1 MSFLSRLFGS
11 RPAPKGPKDIDSELA
26 RLEVEAQSAAP
37 GYVGS
42 AYNKAG
48 DLALRGG
55 QRERAVGYYGLAIDA
70 FLEDGQREAARG
82 VANKI
87 VRVRPAA
94 VRTLC
99 TLTWLDLAAQ
109 HQATALLHL
118 RDYVEA
124 AKEADQHTRAA
135 TQIYAMAK
143 LSSDREFVDA
153 VADALDGL
161 AFSHRAREVRGWA
174 ADGSPGA
181 IRDLEEMAN
190 ACLRAAVR
198 SSERDPA
205 LVQEDRD
212 DDGAHPT
219 PPRTTANPRSD
230 VTPGD
235 GEADE
240 AVAASPEGLDE
251 ESADE
256 KAPDERSVEG
266 ESADEESAFV
276 APVDASAA
284 HEASVA
290 EKGKKKK
297 GKKSRRGGKKHR

>member
-11 RPAPKGPKDIDSELA
+11 RRAAKEPNDIDSELA

-87 VRVRPAA
+87 IRVRPAA

-143 LSSDREFVDA
+143 LSPDREFVDA

-181 IRDLEEMAN
+181 IRDLEEMAQ
-190 ACLRAAVR
+190 ACLRAAAR
-198 SSERDPA
+198 SSERDSA
-205 LVQEDRD
+205 LLQDDRD
-212 DDGAHPT
+212 DDGARSGPG
-219 PPRTTANPRSD
+219 RASANPPTD
-230 VTPGD
+230 VAPED
-235 GEADE
+235 GEANE
-240 AVAASPEGLDE
+240 AVDGPPEAAE
-251 ESADE
+251 
-256 KAPDERSVEG
+256 
-266 ESADEESAFV
+266 EESAFV
-276 APVDASAA
+276 GPVDASASREGSGA
-284 HEASVA
+284 DKGEKT
-290 EKGKKKK
+290 KGKTF
-297 GKKSRRGGKKHR
+297 RRGGEKHG